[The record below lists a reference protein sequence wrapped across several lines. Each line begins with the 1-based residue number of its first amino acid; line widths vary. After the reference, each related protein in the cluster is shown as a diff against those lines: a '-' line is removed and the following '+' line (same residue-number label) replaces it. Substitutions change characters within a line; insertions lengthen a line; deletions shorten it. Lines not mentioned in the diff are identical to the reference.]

1 MPAAP
6 RLPSPPAPVT
16 AGRDALG
23 SRADRGVGDDGGVSE
38 PSTPA
43 AQQPVAGAPAPRRRG
58 FGSAGDM
65 ARSLGVVL
73 GIVLVIII
81 LVPRETGRTVT
92 PVDWHP
98 AYERAAAAADYPVL
112 APGDVPPGWTCKFAR
127 TDAAS
132 GDGSAFWQV
141 GFVVPTAGGGLH
153 DIALNQ
159 SDGDEAKFVREQT
172 HRGEVVGQEQLGGR
186 TWQRYERTEGSRV
199 TRALVAH
206 LPQSVVVVSGAPVD
220 WSELEVLAATA
231 APQ

>member
-1 MPAAP
+1 M
-6 RLPSPPAPVT
+6 
-16 AGRDALG
+16 
-23 SRADRGVGDDGGVSE
+23 SE

-43 AQQPVAGAPAPRRRG
+43 AEQPVDAGPAPRRRSLG
-58 FGSAGDM
+58 TAGDM

-73 GIVLVIII
+73 AIVLAIII

-92 PVDWHP
+92 PVDWQP
-98 AYERAAAAADYPVL
+98 AYTRAKAAADYPVL
-112 APGDVPPGWTCKFAR
+112 APAAVPPGWTCKFAR
-127 TDAAS
+127 SDAAP
-132 GDGSAFWQV
+132 GDGSIFWQV
-141 GFVVPTAGGGLH
+141 GFVVPTQNGGLH

-172 HRGEVVGQEQLGGR
+172 HRGEVVGQEQLAGK

-206 LPQSVVVVSGAPVD
+206 LPESVVVISGSPVD